1 MEGAA
6 FTSGRESEI
15 MKFGMH
21 VSIAGSIDR
30 AIDNATNLKCTAFQM
45 FTRNPREQSVKGL
58 VSEEVKTFRAKLA
71 SSGIDKHAVC
81 VHMPYFPNLSSPHE
95 DVFKKSMDTLAEEM
109 HRCGILGIPYLVI
122 HLGSHMG
129 AGKEF
134 GTQNLVHAC
143 NSAIE
148 CVKND
153 VVMLLENSAGT
164 KNSIGSK
171 FEDIRKIL
179 DQIESRRRFGV
190 CLDTCH
196 AFAAGYELRTKK
208 YIQGIIDEFDKVVGL
223 KELKIVHLNDCRGDL
238 NSRMDAH
245 EHIGMGHI
253 GEQGFTAILSNE
265 VLKNMPFIMETPIDN
280 RRDDNGNLK
289 KYQELWRN
297 VH

>member
-1 MEGAA
+1 
-6 FTSGRESEI
+6 

-30 AIDNATNLKCTAFQM
+30 AVDNATNLKCTAFQM
-45 FTRNPREQSVKGL
+45 FTRNPREQAVKGL
-58 VSEEVKTFRAKLA
+58 VSEEVKRFRAKLA
-71 SSGIDKHAVC
+71 SSEIDKHAVC
-81 VHMPYFPNLSSPHE
+81 VHMPYFPNLSSTHE
-95 DVFKKSMDTLAEEM
+95 DIYKKSIDILTEEM
-109 HRCGILGIPYLVI
+109 HRCGVLGVPYLVI
-122 HLGSHMG
+122 HLGNHMG
-129 AGKEF
+129 TGEEF
-134 GTQNLVHAC
+134 GTRNLVHAC
-143 NSAIE
+143 NSTIE
-148 CVKND
+148 SVKND
-153 VVMLLENSAGT
+153 VVILLENSAGT

-179 DQIESRRRFGV
+179 DQIEPRRRVGV

-208 YIQGIIDEFDKVVGL
+208 DVQGVIDEFDKVVGL

-265 VLKNMPFIMETPIDN
+265 VLKSIPFIMETPIDN
-280 RRDDNGNLK
+280 RKDDNGNLK
-289 KYQELWRN
+289 KCQELRN